1 MVKTRTIPGVERE
14 TITLQEFAIR
24 LGISM
29 TLAYEL
35 AALGKLPVQGFK
47 VGREYR
53 FPRVAVDR
61 LLGIDSDASG
71 FTAA

>member
-1 MVKTRTIPGVERE
+1 MKARSIPGVERE

-35 AALGKLPVQGFK
+35 APLGKLPVQGFK
-47 VGREYR
+47 IGREYR
-53 FPRVAVDR
+53 FPKAVVDR
-61 LLGIDSDASG
+61 LLGIEDSDASRS
-71 FTAA
+71 TAA